1 MKVRIQGM
9 LATAAG
15 AALFA
20 SAGIA
25 LADGMPGGGSYA
37 RPALW
42 SGFYVGGE
50 SGWERDHTEFTNT
63 AGQGGVHW
71 DRNGIAAG
79 LFLGYQ
85 HQFGPL
91 VVGVELN
98 LIGNEFDNH
107 GGNNPTPLNGVG
119 NCSGT
124 PNQNCVGRIT
134 DTITV
139 GPRVGWAI
147 GNFMPYATGG
157 WATGSINFRAIPSN
171 GIATDWGDSRSDGWF
186 AGGGV
191 DWKLARHVVVGIE
204 YRHTDLGW
212 STMQTA
218 APSNGAF
225 VETLRARGDSD
236 SIMVRGSLLF
246 GGRDYAPL
254 K

>member
-25 LADGMPGGGSYA
+25 LADGMPGGGGYG

-50 SGWERDHTEFTNT
+50 SGWDGENVTISSGGAHANWQRD
-63 AGQGGVHW
+63 
-71 DRNGIAAG
+71 GIAAG
-79 LFLGYQ
+79 LFAGYQ
-85 HQFGPL
+85 HQFGNL

-98 LIGNEFDNH
+98 LIGNEFDIL
-107 GGNNPTPLNGVG
+107 GKDPAPEGPG
-119 NCSGT
+119 NC
-124 PNQNCVGRIT
+124 PNPQANCIGRIT
-134 DTITV
+134 NVFTV
-139 GPRVGWAI
+139 GPRVGWSL
-147 GNFMPYATGG
+147 GQFMPYATGG
-157 WATGSINFRAIPSN
+157 WASGSVQYIGVLSSGVQNETASGRQ
-171 GIATDWGDSRSDGWF
+171 DGWF
-186 AGGGV
+186 IGGGL

-204 YRHTDLGW
+204 YRHTDLGTG
-212 STMQTA
+212 SALQVYD
-218 APSNGAF
+218 PRSGAT
-225 VETLRARGDSD
+225 VPELVKLRADSD
-236 SIMVRGSLLF
+236 SVMVRGSLQF